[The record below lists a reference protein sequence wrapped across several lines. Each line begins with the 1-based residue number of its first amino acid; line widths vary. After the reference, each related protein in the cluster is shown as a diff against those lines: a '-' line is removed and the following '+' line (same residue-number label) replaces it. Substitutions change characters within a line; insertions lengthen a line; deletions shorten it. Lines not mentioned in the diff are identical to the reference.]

1 MAKSKVL
8 VFKIAG
14 NWGGFLLQTRY
25 LVEKNIL
32 ACCADHV
39 VLFTLVLDL
48 WLGNSF

>member
-8 VFKIAG
+8 VFKTAG
-14 NWGGFLLQTRY
+14 NWGGFLRKY

-32 ACCADHV
+32 ACCAHHV